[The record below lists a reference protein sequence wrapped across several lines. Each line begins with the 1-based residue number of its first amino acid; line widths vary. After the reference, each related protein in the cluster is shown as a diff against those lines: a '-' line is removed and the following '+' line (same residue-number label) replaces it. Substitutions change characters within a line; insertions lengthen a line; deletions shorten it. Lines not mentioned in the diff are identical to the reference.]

1 MSYKNLT
8 QQELIEILK
17 DESQADTYFH
27 QGIEECKKVDKQK
40 AQELLI
46 IALKNIAQAQGGL
59 VNNLSY
65 VLPES
70 GSKSLYKTLSSVMVK
85 LVI

>member
-8 QQELIEILK
+8 PQELIEILK
-17 DESQADTYFH
+17 DESQADAYFH
-27 QGIEECKKVDKQK
+27 QTIEDCKKVDKQH

-46 IALKNIAQAQGGL
+46 VALQNIAQAQGGL
-59 VNNLSY
+59 VDNLSH

-70 GSKSLYKTLSSVMVK
+70 GSKSLYKTLASVILK
-85 LVI
+85 LVV